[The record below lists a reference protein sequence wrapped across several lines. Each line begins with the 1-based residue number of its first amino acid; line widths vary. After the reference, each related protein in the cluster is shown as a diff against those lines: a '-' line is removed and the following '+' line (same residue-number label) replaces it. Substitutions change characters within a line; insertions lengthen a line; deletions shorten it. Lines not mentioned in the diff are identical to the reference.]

1 MKLKIKVPT
10 SLDEITLGQYQA
22 YAKVLTENGENEFTR
37 QKMIEIFCNID
48 LKDLLQISFS
58 DVQTISNELN
68 ELFNKKPPLSIEIDI
83 DKQRFGF
90 IPNLE
95 QMSYGEFVDLDE
107 YLKDISTWDKAMAV
121 LYRPI
126 TSRLK
131 SLYGIETYEGSH
143 KYSDLMKELPYS
155 IAYGAVVFFST
166 LKNELLTHSMSYLDQ
181 ITDEELHQLSK
192 RLNFPKDGVGIKQY
206 LRSQMEI
213 LMN

>member
-10 SLDEITLGQYQA
+10 SVDEITLGQYQA

-68 ELFNKKPPLSIEIDI
+68 ELFNKKPPLSIEIEI
-83 DKQRFGF
+83 DKKRFGF
-90 IPNLE
+90 IPNIE

-131 SLYGIETYEGSH
+131 SLYEIETYEGSH

-192 RLNFPKDGVGIKQY
+192 KLNFPKDGVGIKQY
-206 LRSQMEI
+206 LRSQMAI